1 VSNLN
6 DEGTQGEDVTQLADR
21 LLGSEKLPP
30 SVNKEI
36 ASRGASM
43 LSNTIQ
49 LKGGVAV
56 VGGGGSSAVTP
67 KVASMAASGNG
78 RMIHEV
84 SPEEET
90 TNTGGI
96 SDSNNKSSMDI
107 AASSGTNTTST
118 SAATPAAVSAAGKA
132 EGGDEMVVDGVL
144 YAGSS
149 ASTTKLPNVC
159 EQRLCREFTMQ
170 GLDGVEITSLDIT
183 SHGCYVLAG
192 CGNGM
197 VLLFDLTQRLKEPA
211 LVGQILAKGLHT
223 NLLMT
228 VKITEDCRYVF
239 CSMFFLPS
247 LLSFFLSSRLR
258 WSLFLSLLIYYCMHA
273 FSDTT

>member
-1 VSNLN
+1 
-6 DEGTQGEDVTQLADR
+6 
-21 LLGSEKLPP
+21 
-30 SVNKEI
+30 
-36 ASRGASM
+36 
-43 LSNTIQ
+43 
-49 LKGGVAV
+49 
-56 VGGGGSSAVTP
+56 
-67 KVASMAASGNG
+67 
-78 RMIHEV
+78 
-84 SPEEET
+84 
-90 TNTGGI
+90 
-96 SDSNNKSSMDI
+96 
-107 AASSGTNTTST
+107 
-118 SAATPAAVSAAGKA
+118 
-132 EGGDEMVVDGVL
+132 MVVTDGTL

-197 VLLFDLTQRLKEPA
+197 VLLFDLTQRLTEPA

-239 CSMFFLPS
+239 GYTIVLPS
-247 LLSFFLSSRLR
+247 FCLAIPFS
-258 WSLFLSLLIYYCMHA
+258 LSLSLDLLLPACLPACLSACIL
-273 FSDTT
+273 